1 MFEAV
6 ISTIVPVLGCT
17 LTGYLLVRSG
27 LIASGAVEIL
37 NQLVYYASFPA
48 LLFTFLA
55 RTPIARIWQ
64 QDFLETWTLSLA
76 VIYGLTFVV
85 SRLFWRGGTVEASV
99 RAMNCSCASTAFIGI
114 PVLVIALGKDGALPA
129 ILATTVIVTIFFG
142 LTFAVIESARH
153 GIAASGRALASTARS
168 LLRNPLMLGVVFGAF
183 SSAFLTL
190 PKPVLALGELVGSA
204 AIPCSLMTIGI
215 FIAGLTARESVAGT
229 IGPTVIKLVV
239 HPLVTWGIVRWV
251 IRLDP
256 TWAAAA
262 MLLSALP
269 PATSCFVIA
278 KQYDI
283 LVAETSGAIW
293 LSTVLSIVSVVAVL
307 FFMGIRP

>member
-1 MFEAV
+1 MFDAV
-6 ISTIVPVLGCT
+6 ISTTVPVFGCM

-27 LIASGAVEIL
+27 LIASGAVDML
-37 NQLVYYASFPA
+37 NRLVYYAAFPA

-55 RTPIARIWQ
+55 RTPIGRIWQ
-64 QDFLETWTLSLA
+64 KEFLETWLLSLA
-76 VIYGLTFVV
+76 VIYALTLLL
-85 SRLFWRGGTVEASV
+85 SRLFRRSSTAEASV
-99 RAMNCSCASTAFIGI
+99 RAMNCSCSSTAFIGI
-114 PVLVIALGKDGALPA
+114 PLLVIALGKDGALPA
-129 ILATTVIVTIFFG
+129 ILATTVIVTVFFG
-142 LTFAVIESARH
+142 LTFALIESARH
-153 GIAASGRALASTARS
+153 GIAASGRALAATARS
-168 LLRNPLMLGVVFGAF
+168 LVRNPLMLGVAFGAL

-190 PKPVLALGELVGSA
+190 PKPILALGELVGSA

-215 FIAGLTARESVAGT
+215 FIAGLSARQSLEGAV
-229 IGPTVIKLVV
+229 GPTVIKLVV

-256 TWAAAA
+256 VWAAAA
-262 MLLSALP
+262 VLLAALP

-278 KQYDI
+278 KEYDI

-293 LSTVLSIVSVVAVL
+293 LSTVLSVVSVVTVL